1 MSTGPGPQ
9 PLLSL
14 LRPKT
19 AENIP
24 RTSRKILNYFR
35 SAFAFHAQK
44 PKEITAAKPNIE
56 GKRGKWEGKWKIQ
69 GGAGR
74 SICIFFC

>member
-1 MSTGPGPQ
+1 
-9 PLLSL
+9 L

-44 PKEITAAKPNIE
+44 PKEITAAKPKHRRKA
-56 GKRGKWEGKWKIQ
+56 GKMGGEMENSGRGRKIHLH
-69 GGAGR
+69 
-74 SICIFFC
+74 IFLLSCGEHD